1 MIFDFQIFGFS
12 DFGTKKTLILEFKRK
27 EAKFSQSSQRL
38 MKQIKEASLGRFNLC
53 LIFGTRMKPIERI
66 YADFLICETQ

>member
-1 MIFDFQIFGFS
+1 
-12 DFGTKKTLILEFKRK
+12 LILEFKRK

-53 LIFGTRMKPIERI
+53 LICEICVPYFLHLIFELVLEI
-66 YADFLICETQ
+66 DF